1 MWRAAWLLQAGRSAA
16 SALALAK
23 YWAAQ
28 AGFAVSLA
36 AHHLHG
42 GMGVVTDYPLHR
54 HTLWA
59 RQNELAFG
67 AATQQL
73 ASIGEQLADA
83 GLDSWS

>member
-28 AGFAVSLA
+28 AGLA